1 MAAAQLVADG
11 QVRLVLTRNFDQ
23 LIERAIEAARVRV
36 QVISTSATL
45 EGSVPFV
52 HAAANPNRR

>member
-36 QVISTSATL
+36 QVISTSAAL
-45 EGSVPFV
+45 EGSVPLV